1 VPYKGSAPAISDLL
15 GGQIDMVIDT
25 LPALTAQLS
34 NPRLRVLA
42 VTSGRRSP
50 SLPDTPTMDELD
62 VKGFDVS
69 TLYGLLA
76 PRATPASIVEQLSA
90 AMRQIGARPEI
101 QAQMLRQGADART
114 STPQET
120 DAILRSEVEKW
131 AAVARMARLD

>member
-1 VPYKGSAPAISDLL
+1 
-15 GGQIDMVIDT
+15 
-25 LPALTAQLS
+25 
-34 NPRLRVLA
+34 
-42 VTSGRRSP
+42 
-50 SLPDTPTMDELD
+50 MDELD